1 MEPAVLYDYLSKMPD
16 NSIYT
21 DYFTYAKQYSQR
33 YGDKTI
39 VLMQVGAFFEVYG
52 VKNMSTL
59 DILYSEIVEF
69 AEICQLNISEK
80 TQSFALGQIV
90 MAGFRD
96 FTLDKYL
103 SRLTDN
109 GYTAVVYV
117 QEKRGK
123 DIHRV
128 LDKVYSPGTYVSC
141 DTDSSPVISNY
152 IMCVWLETYK
162 SMRYKTSPGLLSRD
176 TLVYGVSV
184 VNIFTGE
191 SSMFQH
197 ETPYYLTVETF
208 DELERY
214 VSVYTPSEI
223 LIISPFDERD
233 VNTILQFSGIQSKS
247 IHILDIR
254 DNTNIKVHHC
264 SSQKY
269 ISEILSHFFGEEAY
283 AICNEFETNI
293 IATQSLCY
301 LLNFIQ
307 EHNSQLI
314 KNITLPVFN
323 NTSNRMVLAN
333 HTLRQLNII
342 GDLSVQQQDSKR
354 LSSVLSFLNKCCSP
368 MGRRKFQYQLTNPS
382 FDVKWLNMEY
392 NMIGTMLRDKNIDLV
407 DIRKHLMQIRDLDKL
422 CRQLLIRKIYP
433 SSIYHLYL
441 SMQQTRCMTNT
452 LKSNDDILQY
462 LCGSVGSG
470 YEFINKYINEIIM
483 FLETTFELEICKN
496 TSSLH
501 TFTENII
508 KRGISSVLDNAMDV
522 YEQAQK
528 NFNRIHGLLNTIIQE
543 RDNTSDV
550 EYVKVHETEKSG
562 LFLQITMKRSQ
573 ILKSMAEDP
582 LYKSNTYE
590 IIPGVYIK
598 LSDIRYTKS
607 SASNYTIELPILSE
621 ISRILLTSKIELNQ
635 LISTT
640 YLSILETLER
650 DHYVGIERISQ
661 YIANIDVLQSK
672 TYVAKEYNYC
682 EPILDEIAD
691 KSYII
696 AGEIRHCL
704 IEHIQQNELYVVNDI
719 ALGIDGE
726 VNVDGILLYGT
737 NAVGKTSLIRALGIA
752 VIMAQAGMYVPC
764 TSFKYKPYT
773 AIFSRIL
780 GNDNLFKGLST
791 FAVEM
796 SELRVI
802 LKMADQNSL
811 ILGDELCSGTETE
824 SALSIFAAGLMNLH
838 TKRSSFIF
846 ATHFHEIIH
855 YDEITKLDSVV
866 MKHMSVSYNRE
877 LDCLVYDRK
886 LKDGSGPRTYGLE
899 VCKSLYMDESF
910 LNLAYSIR
918 NKYYPDTKGVLS
930 YTPCVYNAN
939 KLRSM
944 CEMCGMKMSDETHHL
959 HEQQFAD
966 NNGFIGTFHKNHKA
980 NLLSVCE
987 ECHNKIHND
996 ADEKTIQ
1003 PIVRKKTTKG
1013 YKLSPG

>member
-1 MEPAVLYDYLSKMPD
+1 MISDEHLSKMPE

-21 DYFTYAKQYSQR
+21 DYFTYTNQHARQY
-33 YGDKTI
+33 GNKTV

-52 VKNMSTL
+52 VKNTSTL
-59 DILYSEIVEF
+59 DVVYSEIVEF

-80 TQSFALGQIV
+80 TQSFASGQIV

-103 SRLTDN
+103 ARLTDA
-109 GYTAVVYV
+109 GYTVIVYV

-123 DIHRV
+123 EIVRM

-162 SMRYKTSPGLLSRD
+162 SMRHKSTPGILSRD

-191 SSMFQH
+191 SSVFQH

-223 LIISPFDERD
+223 IIISPFDERD
-233 VNTILQFSGIQSKS
+233 VHTILQFSGIQTQS
-247 IHILDIR
+247 IHVLDIR
-254 DNTNIKVHHC
+254 DNTNSKVHNC

-269 ISEILSHFFGEEAY
+269 IREILSHFFGEETY
-283 AICNEFETNI
+283 NICSEFETNI

-307 EHNSQLI
+307 EHNSLLVR
-314 KNITLPVFN
+314 NITLPVFN

-342 GDLSVQQQDSKR
+342 GDMSAQQADSKR

-368 MGRRKFQYQLTNPS
+368 MGRRKFQYQLTNPT
-382 FDVKWLNMEY
+382 FDSNWLTIEY
-392 NMIGTMLRDKNIDLV
+392 KMIGTMLQDTTIDLI

-433 SSIYHLYL
+433 SSVYQLYM
-441 SMQQTRCMTNT
+441 SVQHTRNITNK
-452 LKSNDDILQY
+452 LKSNTDILMY
-462 LCGSVGSG
+462 LCGGG
-470 YEFINKYINEIIM
+470 NDGIRLLDQYINDVIS
-483 FLETTFELEICKN
+483 FLETTFELEMCKN
-496 TSSLH
+496 TSSLQV
-501 TFTENII
+501 FNENII
-508 KRGISSVLDNAMDV
+508 KRGISNELDNAMDV

-528 NFNRIHGLLNTIIQE
+528 NFNKIHGFLNTIIQE
-543 RDNTSDV
+543 RDNTPDV

-573 ILKSMAEDP
+573 ILKSMSEDA
-582 LYKSNTYE
+582 LYKSKRYE

-598 LSDIRYTKS
+598 LSDIHFTKS

-635 LISTT
+635 LIATT

-650 DHYVGIERISQ
+650 EHFAGIERISQ

-672 TYVAKEYNYC
+672 TYVAKEYKYC
-682 EPILDEIAD
+682 APTIDMNAE
-691 KSYII
+691 KSYVI

-719 ALGIDGE
+719 AIGIDE
-726 VNVDGILLYGT
+726 ETKIDGILLYGT

-752 VIMAQAGMYVPC
+752 VVMAQAGMYVPC

-855 YDEITKLDSVV
+855 YDEITKLGSVV

-899 VCKSLYMDESF
+899 VCKSLYMDEAF

-918 NKYYPDTKGVLS
+918 NKYYPDTKGALS

-966 NNGFIGTFHKNHKA
+966 ENGFIGTFHKNHKA

-987 ECHNKIHND
+987 ECHDKIHAETNKK
-996 ADEKTIQ
+996 ESK

>member
-1 MEPAVLYDYLSKMPD
+1 METKELDGYLSKMPE

-21 DYFTYAKQYSQR
+21 DYFTYTNQHARQY
-33 YGDKTI
+33 GNKTV

-52 VKNMSTL
+52 VKNPSTL
-59 DILYSEIVEF
+59 DIVYSEIVEF

-80 TQSFALGQIV
+80 TQSFASGQIV

-96 FTLDKYL
+96 FTLEKYL
-103 SRLTDN
+103 ARLTDN

-123 DIHRV
+123 DIQRV

-141 DTDSSPVISNY
+141 DTDSSPIISNY
-152 IMCVWLETYK
+152 IMCIWLETYK
-162 SMRYKTSPGLLSRD
+162 SMRYKSNPGILSRD

-184 VNIFTGE
+184 INIFTGE
-191 SSMFQH
+191 SSIFQH

-223 LIISPFDERD
+223 IVISPFDERD
-233 VNTILQFSGIQSKS
+233 VHTILQFSGIQTQS

-254 DNTNIKVHHC
+254 DNTNSKIHNC

-269 ISEILSHFFGEEAY
+269 IREILSHFFGEEAY
-283 AICNEFETNI
+283 DICNDFETNI

-307 EHNSQLI
+307 EHNSQLV

-342 GDLSVQQQDSKR
+342 GDMSVHSADSKR

-368 MGRRKFQYQLTNPS
+368 MGRRKFQYQLTNPT
-382 FDVKWLNMEY
+382 FDSTWLTTEY
-392 NMIGTMLRDKNIDLV
+392 RMVGTMLQDTTIELV

-433 SSIYHLYL
+433 SSVYQLYMSAQHTR
-441 SMQQTRCMTNT
+441 SMNNT
-452 LKSNDDILQY
+452 LKSNMDILAY
-462 LCGSVGSG
+462 LCGEGNDG
-470 YEFINKYINEIIM
+470 IKLLDQYINDIIA
-483 FLETTFELEICKN
+483 FLETTFELETCKN
-496 TSSLH
+496 TSSLQ
-501 TFTENII
+501 TFTDNII
-508 KRGISSVLDNAMDV
+508 KRGVSNALDNAMDI
-522 YEQAQK
+522 YEQAQT

-543 RDNTSDV
+543 RDNTPDV

-582 LYKSNTYE
+582 LYKSKKYE
-590 IIPGVYIK
+590 IIPGVCIK
-598 LSDIRYTKS
+598 LGDIHFTKS

-621 ISRILLTSKIELNQ
+621 ISRVLLTSKHDLNQ
-635 LISTT
+635 LITTT

-650 DHYVGIERISQ
+650 EHYVGIERISQ
-661 YIANIDVLQSK
+661 YVAKIDVLQSK
-672 TYVAKEYNYC
+672 TYAAKEYNYC
-682 EPILDEIAD
+682 EPTLDMDAE
-691 KSYII
+691 KSYVI

-704 IEHIQQNELYVVNDI
+704 IEHIQQNEIYVVNDI
-719 ALGIDGE
+719 TMGVEGATGI
-726 VNVDGILLYGT
+726 DGILLYGT

-855 YDEITKLDSVV
+855 YDEITKLGSVV

-877 LDCLVYDRK
+877 LDCLLYDRK

-944 CEMCGMKMSDETHHL
+944 CEMCGSKMSDETHHI

-987 ECHNKIHND
+987 ECHDKIHAETN
-996 ADEKTIQ
+996 KNKSN

-1013 YKLSPG
+1013 YKLSPS